1 MVDKR
6 LKEAR
11 QHGAMGLPV
20 GCYRIRPPYPAHCEE
35 LECHWHDEMELFK
48 VERGTVRVRCG
59 SEYFEARAG
68 EMVFFNSGELHAA
81 QPLEGDPLDYTAVV
95 FRPEMLCGGEDDI
108 ARVKYVAP
116 VLEGRLHP
124 QRVTDGSTPQGRRA
138 LEAFDQAAQ
147 LLEQRPPVYELR
159 VRAQLLEVF
168 SVLAEGG
175 GQSPAPR
182 EQAPAQGVKAA
193 IEYIQ
198 EHYRQPITV
207 SQLAQLSHM
216 SGGHFCRLFKRY
228 TFKTPVQYVNGVRL
242 SAAADLLLESGRK
255 ELDIALETGFTA

>member
-81 QPLEGDPLDYTAVV
+81 QPLEGGPRSMSCGCGPSCWR
-95 FRPEMLCGGEDDI
+95 FSLCW
-108 ARVKYVAP
+108 
-116 VLEGRLHP
+116 
-124 QRVTDGSTPQGRRA
+124 QRAAGRA
-138 LEAFDQAAQ
+138 LPPGN
-147 LLEQRPPVYELR
+147 RP
-159 VRAQLLEVF
+159 Q
-168 SVLAEGG
+168 
-175 GQSPAPR
+175 PR
-182 EQAPAQGVKAA
+182 G
-193 IEYIQ
+193 
-198 EHYRQPITV
+198 
-207 SQLAQLSHM
+207 
-216 SGGHFCRLFKRY
+216 
-228 TFKTPVQYVNGVRL
+228 
-242 SAAADLLLESGRK
+242 
-255 ELDIALETGFTA
+255 

>member
-1 MVDKR
+1 MWETDGLLHDFDFFIGKGGACVVDKR

-81 QPLEGDPLDYTAVV
+81 QPLEGGPLDYTAVV

-124 QRVTDGSTPQGRRA
+124 QRVTDGSTPRAGGPWRPLTRRRSCWSSGPRSMSCGCGPSCWRFSLCWQRAAGRA
-138 LEAFDQAAQ
+138 LPPGN
-147 LLEQRPPVYELR
+147 RP
-159 VRAQLLEVF
+159 Q
-168 SVLAEGG
+168 
-175 GQSPAPR
+175 PR
-182 EQAPAQGVKAA
+182 G
-193 IEYIQ
+193 
-198 EHYRQPITV
+198 
-207 SQLAQLSHM
+207 
-216 SGGHFCRLFKRY
+216 
-228 TFKTPVQYVNGVRL
+228 
-242 SAAADLLLESGRK
+242 
-255 ELDIALETGFTA
+255 